1 MIRGFYS
8 ATSSLINQQT
18 NLNVIANNMANINTV
33 GFKPQRTAFATAL
46 YQQQYG
52 GAGSTISVGNGI
64 KVAQLSMDLTQAS
77 SQRTNMQMDFAITGE
92 GFFALESEEGENLTY
107 TRDGSFK
114 IKMDGDEAYVVNAS
128 GNYVLDE
135 EGDRIQLEKEIVVIR
150 EGEVEIETETES
162 WNMNAI
168 KPGVWTFANPYEL
181 KLLGGNQFEA
191 TELSGEA
198 QEPEEG
204 QSAVVLRGFLENS
217 QVELYNEMVK
227 MIEASKSFSFGAK
240 LIQTADELEKTIN
253 QLRQ

>member
-18 NLNVIANNMANINTV
+18 NLNVIANNMANVNTV

-52 GAGSTISVGNGI
+52 GAGSNVSVGNGI
-64 KVAQLSMDLTQAS
+64 RIAQLGIDMTPGSM
-77 SQRTNMQMDFAITGE
+77 QRTNMALDFAIVGE
-92 GFFALESEEGENLTY
+92 GFFAIENEENDSITY
-107 TRDGSFK
+107 TRDGAFK
-114 IKMDGDEAYVVNAS
+114 IKVDDDEAYLVNAS

-135 EGDRIQLEKEIVVIR
+135 SGDRIELQKQVVMI
-150 EGEVEIETETES
+150 GDDETETAG
-162 WNMNAI
+162 WDLDAA
-168 KPGVWTFANPYEL
+168 KPGVWTFLNPYEL
-181 KLLGGNQFEA
+181 ELLGENQFAE

-204 QSAVVLRGFLENS
+204 AVTVLRGFLENS
-217 QVELYNEMVK
+217 RVELYQEMVK

-240 LIQTADELEKTIN
+240 IVQAADEMEKTVN